1 MINERMLIRA
11 KILAMNESSKNMS
24 IMNITSPRKF
34 NKGAINVKPINK
46 NKIRLS
52 FIKNHIQY
60 EDSNFYQ

>member
-1 MINERMLIRA
+1 MINERMLLRA

-34 NKGAINVKPINK
+34 NKGAINVKPIN
-46 NKIRLS
+46 
-52 FIKNHIQY
+52 IKNHILY